1 MKHSKYGLNSFTM
14 NYFTYFP
21 PAPELADQIAF
32 YGIHDL
38 PKNITET
45 YLSPPLGFSGFI
57 FTLEGA
63 GTSTINGEIFVRHA
77 QSATGQVT
85 APVVGEMVGKF
96 KSLLVFIHPL
106 GLYQF
111 FGCDMSALTDSS
123 IHLSELLGEEAYQS
137 FLHQILSAESN
148 EVQIRVLNDFFLA
161 RQPLFDVA
169 APVKKALDFIHASQG
184 NITIQDLEKKC
195 FTTRRTLERHFQT
208 CVGLSPK
215 VYTKIIRF
223 KNFMNDLQEHPG
235 KTWADLC
242 EENGFYD
249 HSHLTRYFT
258 EYLHAKPHEL
268 VNLDRDFINFLLQ
281 K

>member
-1 MKHSKYGLNSFTM
+1 M

-21 PAPELADQIAF
+21 PAPELADHIAF
-32 YGIHDL
+32 YGIRNL
-38 PKNITET
+38 PENVAET
-45 YLSPPLGFSGFI
+45 YLSPPLGFCGFM
-57 FTLEGA
+57 FTLEGS

-77 QSATGQVT
+77 HSATGQVT
-85 APVVGEMVGKF
+85 APVVGEMLGKF

-111 FGCDMSALTDSS
+111 FGCDMSALTNSS
-123 IHLSELLGEEAYQS
+123 MPLSELLGEEAYQT
-137 FLHQILSAESN
+137 LLQQILSAASN
-148 EVQIRVLNDFFLA
+148 EAQIQVLNNFFLA

-169 APVKKALDFIHASQG
+169 MPLRKALDYIHAHEG
-184 NITIQDLEKKC
+184 NITIHNLEKEC
-195 FTTRRTLERHFQT
+195 FTTRRTLERHFQM
-208 CVGLSPK
+208 CVGISPK
-215 VYTKIIRF
+215 VYAKIIRF

-235 KTWADLC
+235 KTWAELC

-249 HSHLTRYFT
+249 HSHLTRYCT

-281 K
+281 E